1 MSDKM
6 VGIVTFNDAYNYG
19 AFLQEYALQ
28 TYLIKSGYRTEV
40 INYENPFFSQQ
51 YLYSTNVVRK
61 KGIKNKLKIIY
72 NFIFRHQLFLDRKA
86 QKNNFMRAIEKE
98 IKLSPPF
105 SYSNKKWFNDTYD
118 CFIAGSDQ
126 IWNVLVT
133 NHDKFYFLDFVD
145 NQTKKKTY
153 AASLGRSSFD
163 KPVLDEIISNIQGF
177 NDILIREESGKVLL
191 AQAGIKSSVVLDP
204 TFLLEKRDWLEF
216 SKKSKVKVPEK
227 YILIYIVAAPT
238 NLLDVAISYAD
249 ENGCDIIAWG
259 GQNRDIIHKGRRIK
273 TIVSAGPYDFVK
285 YIANAHKIFTTSFHG
300 MALAINL
307 NVEFYYELCRAKY
320 NNNARLETIAE
331 KLELFDRE
339 ITDDGI
345 VNTRVDWEK
354 TNKIL
359 EKLRVESRARLF
371 DSIESSWQKQD

>member
-153 AASLGRSSFD
+153 ADPLQYQA
-163 KPVLDEIISNIQGF
+163 
-177 NDILIREESGKVLL
+177 REQNRL
-191 AQAGIKSSVVLDP
+191 
-204 TFLLEKRDWLEF
+204 
-216 SKKSKVKVPEK
+216 SKVFK
-227 YILIYIVAAPT
+227 
-238 NLLDVAISYAD
+238 
-249 ENGCDIIAWG
+249 
-259 GQNRDIIHKGRRIK
+259 
-273 TIVSAGPYDFVK
+273 
-285 YIANAHKIFTTSFHG
+285 
-300 MALAINL
+300 
-307 NVEFYYELCRAKY
+307 
-320 NNNARLETIAE
+320 
-331 KLELFDRE
+331 
-339 ITDDGI
+339 
-345 VNTRVDWEK
+345 
-354 TNKIL
+354 
-359 EKLRVESRARLF
+359 
-371 DSIESSWQKQD
+371 